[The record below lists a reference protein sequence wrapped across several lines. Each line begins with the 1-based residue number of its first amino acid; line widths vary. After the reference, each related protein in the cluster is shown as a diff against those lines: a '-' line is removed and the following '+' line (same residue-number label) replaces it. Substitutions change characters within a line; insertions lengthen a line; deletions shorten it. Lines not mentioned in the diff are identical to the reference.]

1 LTIKGVFGL
10 EKDAMYDKIEEEDL
24 KQNEQNQIGQ
34 LINDNGKVGLTV
46 EEVEGIEKYIASTV

>member
-1 LTIKGVFGL
+1 MTIKGVFGL

-34 LINDNGKVGLTV
+34 LINDNGKVELTV

>member
-1 LTIKGVFGL
+1 MTIKGVFGL

-34 LINDNGKVGLTV
+34 LIIDNGKLELTV

>member
-1 LTIKGVFGL
+1 MTIKGVFGL

-34 LINDNGKVGLTV
+34 LINDNGKLELTV